1 MRFELIIG
9 DDALA
14 ISNFA
19 NVSAIDRLALAVPA
33 PLGRQQSPCPS
44 VSDHREKRFRL
55 RHPRLNTCSSIQRM
69 R

>member
-33 PLGRQQSPCPS
+33 PLGRQ
-44 VSDHREKRFRL
+44 
-55 RHPRLNTCSSIQRM
+55 
-69 R
+69 